1 MSLIKNNAL
10 VGASGQ
16 GGYTIDRSLRFRSS
30 ASAYLSRTPASA
42 GNRKTWT
49 WSGWVKRGQL
59 GATQTLFSVGT
70 GGTNA
75 RSILAFISDD
85 TIEFGDNPTGSA
97 WYEVITSA
105 VYRDASA
112 WYHVVAVWDSSNST
126 SSDRLR
132 LYVNGIRI
140 TSFGTAGY
148 PPQNTDSVTN
158 TVIRHW
164 AGQYAGGALGA
175 YFDGYL
181 TEVNFID
188 GQALDP
194 TSFGEYNSDT
204 GVWQPIKYTGTYG
217 TNGFYLNFSDNST
230 TTTLGYDT
238 SGNGNNWTANNIS
251 VTSGATYDSMTDTPT
266 PYANG
271 GNYAVLNS
279 ISPSSSGG
287 SWYTQ
292 NGNLSLVR
300 NGGGWITGIA
310 TIGVTSG
317 KWYWEVIPQN
327 TGGLFTIGLA
337 KDGYDWTTYLGSD
350 AFGWSYEGG
359 GGVKYTNGSSSA
371 YGATYTTNDVIGVA
385 FDADAGTLTFYKN
398 NTSQGQAFSGLTSGP
413 YYPASGVSNLN
424 TTAVFNFG
432 QRPFAYTPPAGFK
445 SLNTYNLPDSTIE
458 DGSQYF
464 NATTYTGNGTTQS
477 IVNSGGMQPDLVWF
491 KVRDTTYSNTIL
503 DSARNSGANALFTD
517 GTNAE
522 SVNYANGQITS
533 FNSNGVTV
541 NGGIAINQSPRPYVA
556 WQWKAGGSAVSNT
569 DGSITSTVSANLT
582 SGFSIVTYTGTGV
595 TTETV
600 GHGLGA
606 VPAMVIVK
614 NRDTSTNNGHWVT
627 YHQSLAANTQLALN
641 LDIGAAASSAYF
653 GGGVN
658 TSPTSSVFSFANGSS
673 NQGNVNESGDNYVAY
688 CFAEVPGF
696 SKFGSYTGNG
706 SSDGSFVYTGF
717 RPAFV
722 MFKRTDSTNDWQIY
736 DSTREPANVTN
747 DIIFAN
753 KSDAEVSNS
762 TNNNFDL
769 LSNGF
774 KLRNTSGSQ
783 NASGGT
789 YIFMAFAETDFA
801 NALAR

>member
-217 TNGFYLNFSDNST
+217 TNGFYLNFSDNSS

-432 QRPFAYTPPAGFK
+432 QRPFAYTPPTGF
-445 SLNTYNLPDSTIE
+445 LPLHTGNLPDSAIV
-458 DGSQYF
+458 DGSEYF